1 MISAQTPSFV
11 ARKDRVRTFPVAI
24 AVAGLCMA
32 GCTSRPNPP
41 KFEIQLESTPSGAD
55 ARTSFGLGCKTPCSV
70 NTPLP
75 DGNFSVTF
83 TLDNFLPVTIP
94 VVISGSPAGFMT
106 PGTSRVE
113 PNPVVAQLQPVA
125 PPPPVKPMRPKRPK
139 KPRDAAPVP
148 AGSTFPNPG
157 QGVPPPPA
165 STR

>member
-1 MISAQTPSFV
+1 
-11 ARKDRVRTFPVAI
+11 
-24 AVAGLCMA
+24 
-32 GCTSRPNPP
+32 
-41 KFEIQLESTPSGAD
+41 
-55 ARTSFGLGCKTPCSV
+55 
-70 NTPLP
+70 
-75 DGNFSVTF
+75 
-83 TLDNFLPVTIP
+83 